1 MLHFTCDLCG
11 QQLSDRRFVVRLE
24 IYPAFDPEE
33 IDEDDLDVD
42 HLQAVSEM
50 IHEMESSGCPAEDD
64 DSRPKEFRFDL
75 CPDCQ
80 QRYARDPLGRDAM
93 RRLSFSKN

>member
-11 QQLSDRRFVVRLE
+11 QQLGDQRFVVRLE
-24 IYPAFDPEE
+24 VYPAFDPEE
-33 IDEDDLDVD
+33 LDEADLDVD

-50 IHEMESSGCPAEDD
+50 IHEMESTGSQSDEDD
-64 DSRPKEFRFDL
+64 CGPKEFRFDL

-93 RRLSFSKN
+93 RRLNFSEN